1 MDRTV
6 NILKKPLT
14 MTLIAIFFGFVV
26 TGIILAAAGYPPV
39 HSLGVLFNGVFSS
52 PKHVSNV
59 IIKSTP
65 LILTGLGV
73 AFAFK
78 TGLFN
83 IGAEGQFIMGSVAA
97 TVVGILFDFPPV
109 IQIPLVLSAG
119 VAAGAVYGGIAG
131 FLKAKFGIHEVL
143 TSIMLNWIAL
153 YFSNY
158 VCGLNRFHKPDTIGT
173 YAINRSG
180 YTMILGNYKATED
193 GKAALAQNEFLRSTI
208 LKTDVNAGFIIAIV
222 LAVLISFLLYKTAKG
237 FELRAVGSNRFAA
250 EFSGIYVNRNILH
263 SMLIS
268 GAICGLAAAL
278 YITGNSPHG
287 IATLAAFENTG
298 FNGLAVCLIAASSP
312 IGCIFAGLLFGG
324 LIYGGQTL
332 QYEVGAPSEII
343 NIVIGVI
350 VFFVALT
357 HIIPPLVERLRKVP
371 LGKPGRNVSKGGK

>member
-1 MDRTV
+1 MDKTV
-6 NILKKPLT
+6 HILKKPLT

-26 TGIILAAAGYPPV
+26 AGIILAAVGYPPV
-39 HSLGVLFNGVFSS
+39 RSLGVLLNGVFSS
-52 PKHVSNV
+52 PKHMSNV

-65 LILTGLGV
+65 LILTGIGV

-83 IGAEGQFIMGSVAA
+83 IGAEGQFIMGCVAA
-97 TVVGILFDFPPV
+97 TVVGIVCDFPPV
-109 IQIPLVLSAG
+109 IQIPLVLFAG
-119 VAAGAVYGGIAG
+119 AAAGAVYGGIAG
-131 FLKAKFGIHEVL
+131 FLKARFGIHEVL

-158 VCGLNRFHKPDTIGT
+158 VCGLERFHKPDTIGT

-180 YTMILGNYKATED
+180 YTMILGNYKATEE
-193 GKAALAQNEFLRSTI
+193 GKAALMQNEFLRNTI
-208 LKTDVNAGFIIAIV
+208 LKTDVNAGFIIAVI
-222 LAVLISFLLYKTAKG
+222 LAVLVSFLLYKTAKG
-237 FELRAVGSNRFAA
+237 FELRAVGANRFAA
-250 EFSGIYVNRNILH
+250 EFTGINVNRNILH
-263 SMLIS
+263 SMLMS
-268 GAICGLAAAL
+268 GAICGLAASL

-312 IGCIFAGLLFGG
+312 VGCIFAGLLFGG

-343 NIVIGVI
+343 NIVIGII

-357 HIIPPLVERLRKVP
+357 HIIPPLVERL
-371 LGKPGRNVSKGGK
+371 SKGGKKHD

>member
-1 MDRTV
+1 M
-6 NILKKPLT
+6 
-14 MTLIAIFFGFVV
+14 
-26 TGIILAAAGYPPV
+26 
-39 HSLGVLFNGVFSS
+39 
-52 PKHVSNV
+52 

-65 LILTGLGV
+65 LILTGIGV

-83 IGAEGQFIMGSVAA
+83 IGAEGQFIMGCVAA
-97 TVVGILFDFPPV
+97 TVVGIVCDFPPV
-109 IQIPLVLSAG
+109 IQIPLVLFAG
-119 VAAGAVYGGIAG
+119 AAAGAVYGGIAG
-131 FLKAKFGIHEVL
+131 FLKARFGIHEVL

-158 VCGLNRFHKPDTIGT
+158 VCGLERFHKPDTIGT

-180 YTMILGNYKATED
+180 YTMILGNYKATEE
-193 GKAALAQNEFLRSTI
+193 GKAALMQNEFLRNTI
-208 LKTDVNAGFIIAIV
+208 LKTDVNAGFIIAVI
-222 LAVLISFLLYKTAKG
+222 LAVLVSFLLYKTAKG
-237 FELRAVGSNRFAA
+237 FELRAVGANRFAA
-250 EFSGIYVNRNILH
+250 EFTGINVNRNILH

-268 GAICGLAAAL
+268 GAICGLAASL

-312 IGCIFAGLLFGG
+312 VGGIFAGLLFGG

-343 NIVIGVI
+343 NIVIGII

-357 HIIPPLVERLRKVP
+357 HIIPPLVERL
-371 LGKPGRNVSKGGK
+371 SKGGKKHD

>member
-1 MDRTV
+1 
-6 NILKKPLT
+6 
-14 MTLIAIFFGFVV
+14 MTLIAVFFGFIVA
-26 TGIILAAAGYPPV
+26 GIILAAAGYPPV
-39 HSLGVLFNGVFSS
+39 HSLTVLFDGVFSS
-52 PKHVSNV
+52 PKHISNV

-65 LILTGLGV
+65 LILTGIGV

-83 IGAEGQFIMGSVAA
+83 IGAEGQFIMGCVAS
-97 TVVGILFDFPPV
+97 TVVGILFDFPQV
-109 IQIPLVLSAG
+109 IQVPLVIFAG
-119 VAAGAVYGGIAG
+119 VAAGAAYGGIAG

-158 VCGLNRFHKPDTIGT
+158 ICTLNRFHKPDTIGT
-173 YAINRSG
+173 YPINRSG
-180 YTMILGNYKATED
+180 YTMILGNYKTTEA
-193 GKAALAQNEFLRSTI
+193 GKAALAQNEFLRNTV
-208 LKTDVNAGFIIAIV
+208 LKTDVNVGILIAVI
-222 LAVLISFLLYKTAKG
+222 LAVFIWFLLYKTAKG
-237 FELRAVGSNRFAA
+237 FELRAVGFNKSAA
-250 EFSGIYVNRNILH
+250 EFSGIYVNKNILH

-298 FNGLAVCLIAASSP
+298 FNGLSVCLIAASSP
-312 IGCIFAGLLFGG
+312 VGCIFAGLLFGG
-324 LIYGGQTL
+324 LIYGGQSL

-357 HIIPPLVERLRKVP
+357 RIIPPLVDRF
-371 LGKPGRNVSKGGK
+371 SKGGKKHA

>member
-6 NILKKPLT
+6 KILKKPLT
-14 MTLIAIFFGFVV
+14 MTLIAVFFGFIVA
-26 TGIILAAAGYPPV
+26 GIILAAAGYPPV
-39 HSLGVLFNGVFSS
+39 HSLSVLFDGVFSS
-52 PKHVSNV
+52 PKHISNV

-65 LILTGLGV
+65 LILTGIGV

-83 IGAEGQFIMGSVAA
+83 IGAEGQFIMGCVAS

-109 IQIPLVLSAG
+109 IQVPLVILAG
-119 VAAGAVYGGIAG
+119 VVAGAVYGGIAG
-131 FLKAKFGIHEVL
+131 FLKARFGIHEVL

-158 VCGLNRFHKPDTIGT
+158 ICTLNRFHKPDTIGT

-180 YTMILGNYKATED
+180 YTMILGNYKTTEA
-193 GKAALAQNEFLRSTI
+193 GKAALSQNDFLRNTV
-208 LKTDVNAGFIIAIV
+208 LKTDVNAGILIAII
-222 LAVLISFLLYKTAKG
+222 LAVCIWFLLYKTSKG
-237 FELRAVGSNRFAA
+237 FELRAVGLNKSAA
-250 EFSGIYVNRNILH
+250 EFSGIYVNKNILH

-298 FNGLAVCLIAASSP
+298 FNGLSVCLIAASSP
-312 IGCIFAGLLFGG
+312 VGCIFAGLLFGG
-324 LIYGGQTL
+324 LIYGGQSL

-357 HIIPPLVERLRKVP
+357 RIIPPLVDRF
-371 LGKPGRNVSKGGK
+371 SKGGKKHA

>member
-1 MDRTV
+1 MDKAIK
-6 NILKKPLT
+6 ILKKPLT
-14 MTLIAIFFGFVV
+14 MTLIAVFFGFIVA
-26 TGIILAAAGYPPV
+26 GIILAAAGYPPV
-39 HSLGVLFNGVFSS
+39 HSLAVLFDGVFSS
-52 PKHVSNV
+52 PKHISNV

-65 LILTGLGV
+65 IILTGIGV

-83 IGAEGQFIMGSVAA
+83 IGAEGQFIMGCVAS

-109 IQIPLVLSAG
+109 IQIPLVVLAG

-131 FLKAKFGIHEVL
+131 FLKARFGIHEVL

-158 VCGLNRFHKPDTIGT
+158 VCSLPRFHKPDTIGT
-173 YAINRSG
+173 YPINRSG
-180 YTMILGNYKATED
+180 YTMILGNYKTTEA
-193 GKAALAQNEFLRSTI
+193 GKTALAQNEFLRSTV
-208 LKTDVNAGFIIAIV
+208 LKTDVNVGIIIAVI
-222 LAVLISFLLYKTAKG
+222 LAVFIWFLLYKTAKG
-237 FELRAVGSNRFAA
+237 FELRAVGFNKSAA

-268 GAICGLAAAL
+268 GAICGLAASL

-298 FNGLAVCLIAASSP
+298 FNGLSVCLIAASSP

-324 LIYGGQTL
+324 LIYGGQSL

-357 HIIPPLVERLRKVP
+357 RIIPPLVDRF
-371 LGKPGRNVSKGGK
+371 SKGGKKHA

>member
-1 MDRTV
+1 MDKAIK
-6 NILKKPLT
+6 ILKKPLT
-14 MTLIAIFFGFVV
+14 MTLIAVFFGFIVA
-26 TGIILAAAGYPPV
+26 GIILAAAGYPPV
-39 HSLGVLFNGVFSS
+39 HSLAVLFDGVFSS
-52 PKHVSNV
+52 PKHISNV

-65 LILTGLGV
+65 IILTGIGV

-83 IGAEGQFIMGSVAA
+83 IGAEGQFIMGCVAS

-109 IQIPLVLSAG
+109 IQIPLVVLAG

-131 FLKAKFGIHEVL
+131 FLKARFGIHEVL

-158 VCGLNRFHKPDTIGT
+158 VCSLNRFHKPDTIGT
-173 YAINRSG
+173 YPINRSG
-180 YTMILGNYKATED
+180 YTMILGNYKTTEA
-193 GKAALAQNEFLRSTI
+193 GKAALAQNKFLRSTV
-208 LKTDVNAGFIIAIV
+208 LKTDVNVGIIIAVI
-222 LAVLISFLLYKTAKG
+222 LAVFIWFLLYKTAKG
-237 FELRAVGSNRFAA
+237 FELRAVGFNKSAA

-268 GAICGLAAAL
+268 GAICGLAASL

-298 FNGLAVCLIAASSP
+298 FNGLSVCLIAASSP

-324 LIYGGQTL
+324 LIYGGQSL

-357 HIIPPLVERLRKVP
+357 RIIPPLVDRF
-371 LGKPGRNVSKGGK
+371 SKGGKKHD

>member
-1 MDRTV
+1 
-6 NILKKPLT
+6 
-14 MTLIAIFFGFVV
+14 MTLIAVFFGFIVA
-26 TGIILAAAGYPPV
+26 GIILAAAGYPPV
-39 HSLGVLFNGVFSS
+39 HSLTVLFDGVFSS
-52 PKHVSNV
+52 PKHISNV

-65 LILTGLGV
+65 LILTGIGV

-83 IGAEGQFIMGSVAA
+83 IGAEGQFIMGCVAS

-109 IQIPLVLSAG
+109 IQVPLVIFAG

-158 VCGLNRFHKPDTIGT
+158 ICTLNRFHKPDTIGT
-173 YAINRSG
+173 YPINRSG
-180 YTMILGNYKATED
+180 YTMILGNYKTTEA
-193 GKAALAQNEFLRSTI
+193 GKAALAQNEFLRNTV
-208 LKTDVNAGFIIAIV
+208 LKTDVNVGILIAVI
-222 LAVLISFLLYKTAKG
+222 LAVFIWFLLYKTAKG
-237 FELRAVGSNRFAA
+237 FELRAVGFNKSAA
-250 EFSGIYVNRNILH
+250 EFSGIYVNKNILH

-298 FNGLAVCLIAASSP
+298 FNGLSVCLIAASSP
-312 IGCIFAGLLFGG
+312 VGCIFAGLLFGG
-324 LIYGGQTL
+324 LIYGGQSL

-357 HIIPPLVERLRKVP
+357 RIIPPLVDRF
-371 LGKPGRNVSKGGK
+371 SKGGKKHA

>member
-6 NILKKPLT
+6 KILKKPLT
-14 MTLIAIFFGFVV
+14 MTLIAVFFGFIVA
-26 TGIILAAAGYPPV
+26 GIILAAAGYPPV
-39 HSLGVLFNGVFSS
+39 HSLTVLFDGVFSS
-52 PKHVSNV
+52 PKHISNV

-65 LILTGLGV
+65 LILTGIGV

-83 IGAEGQFIMGSVAA
+83 IGAEGQFIMGCVAS

-109 IQIPLVLSAG
+109 IQVPLVIFAG

-158 VCGLNRFHKPDTIGT
+158 ICTLNRFHKPDTIGT
-173 YAINRSG
+173 YPINRSG
-180 YTMILGNYKATED
+180 YTMILGNYKTTEA
-193 GKAALAQNEFLRSTI
+193 GKAALAQNEFLRNTV
-208 LKTDVNAGFIIAIV
+208 LKTDVNVGILIAVI
-222 LAVLISFLLYKTAKG
+222 LAVFIWFLLYKTAKG
-237 FELRAVGSNRFAA
+237 FELRAVGFNKSAA
-250 EFSGIYVNRNILH
+250 EFSGIYVNKNILH

-298 FNGLAVCLIAASSP
+298 FNGLSVCLIAASSP
-312 IGCIFAGLLFGG
+312 VGCIFAGLLFGG
-324 LIYGGQTL
+324 LIYGGQSL

-357 HIIPPLVERLRKVP
+357 RIIPPLVDRF
-371 LGKPGRNVSKGGK
+371 SKGGKKHA